1 MDVQLLTTT
10 SMERR
15 VGDVGH
21 GSKALRPT
29 LTAGEPTL
37 LGAGILVD
45 TLRAF
50 VVASASVRRMRQ
62 GRPDT
67 VRPFCV
73 PFGPVFRN
81 LGIVSGL
88 DLMLSLPVLIR
99 VPCLVGLNVGFGLR
113 FLSGFV
119 AVSPA
124 GVGMTHP
131 WGER

>member
-1 MDVQLLTTT
+1 MDVQLLTTR

-37 LGAGILVD
+37 PGAGILVD

-50 VVASASVRRMRQ
+50 VVASAAVRRIRQ
-62 GRPDT
+62 RRPDA
-67 VRPFCV
+67 VRPFRV

-99 VPCLVGLNVGFGLR
+99 VPGLVGLNVGFGLR
-113 FLSGFV
+113 FLSGSV

-124 GVGMTHP
+124 GVGMMHP
-131 WGER
+131 CGER